1 MRAHSALLVVT
12 LGTSLG
18 CSKDLEHVRPKGDT
32 GTSSPEDTTPAGTA
46 TIRINEVHSR
56 APAFVEVINIGDV
69 EGTLAG
75 WTLESDSGC
84 RFPFPDDGA
93 LSAGGRLAIWEGAAL
108 DCRLQEADAL
118 QLVDHTGTVQ
128 DSTSW
133 VEPLARRSWCRIP
146 DGSGSFTA
154 CSGYTPDDQNEDVDE
169 GEVLTP
175 VWTWTWDGAIGSMT
189 PREDGLWVVIPD
201 DGGLVR
207 LSIETGEQLE
217 LRSVPAFVPA
227 SDGAATVAGL
237 TTSLEGELWFA
248 SPANAALSSL
258 DLTTGEPT
266 RILELGEVA
275 PYNLTVLD
283 DGTVLVGLRRENQVN
298 AYTADLLPRWD
309 AKDGEDGALT
319 GPRQLAGIRG
329 LALIA
334 ATESGTVA
342 ALDLATGERRGSIT
356 APATADVSDEEPGT
370 VDRLVGGMASL
381 ADPPVVLIADPYR
394 GAIMVFDASDTE
406 RLLDPDQQWGFL
418 GAVGQLGVAPGEF
431 AYIRSLLVLPDAGL
445 LVVKDDLGERLQA
458 FSLAEVLERATP

>member
-1 MRAHSALLVVT
+1 MKAQVVLLVAI
-12 LGTSLG
+12 LGPTAG

-32 GTSSPEDTTPAGTA
+32 GTSSAGDSSPTGAA
-46 TIRINEVHSR
+46 TIHINEVHSR
-56 APAFVEVINIGDV
+56 SPGFVEVINIGDV

-118 QLVDHTGTVQ
+118 QLIDPSGTVQ

-133 VEPLARRSWCRIP
+133 VAPLARRSWCRIP
-146 DGSGSFTA
+146 DGDGPFTA
-154 CSGYTPDDQNEDVDE
+154 CSGYTPDGQNEDVDE

-189 PREDGLWVVIPD
+189 AREDGLWVVIPD
-201 DGGLVR
+201 DGELVR

-217 LRSVPAFVPA
+217 QRSVPAFAPT
-227 SDGAATVAGL
+227 SDGPAAVAGL
-237 TTSLEGELWFA
+237 TTSMDGGLWFA
-248 SPANAALSSL
+248 SPASAALLSL
-258 DLTTGEPT
+258 DLTTGEAT
-266 RILELGEVA
+266 RFLDLGDVA
-275 PYNLTVLD
+275 PYNLTVLE
-283 DGTVLVGLRRENQVN
+283 DGTVLVGLRREDQVN
-298 AYTADLLPRWD
+298 AYTADLVPRWD
-309 AKDGEDGALT
+309 VTDGDDGALSA
-319 GPRQLAGIRG
+319 PRQLAGLRG
-329 LALIA
+329 LALVA

-342 ALDLATGERRGSIT
+342 AFDLASGERRGSIT
-356 APATADVSDEEPGT
+356 ARATEDVSDEEPGT
-370 VDRLVGGMASL
+370 VDRLVGGMATL

-394 GAIMVFDASDTE
+394 GEIMVFDASDTE

-418 GAVGQLGVAPGEF
+418 GAIGQLGVGPGEF

-445 LVVKDDLGERLQA
+445 VVVKDDVGERLQA
-458 FSLAEVLERATP
+458 FSLTDVLERATP